1 MNTVLLDFKQSARS
15 IRRNPALATIVIL
28 TLGLGIGSATAIF
41 SVIDAVLLRPL
52 PYEHPDRIVLLFQNN
67 RKSGI
72 ERDDAS
78 PANFLDWREQNQAFQ
93 GLAAIRPDA
102 LDYTG

>member
-1 MNTVLLDFKQSARS
+1 MTVRPVKEENPMNSLLLDLKQTLRS
-15 IRRNPALATIVIL
+15 ICKNPGLAAIVIL

-41 SVIDAVLLRPL
+41 TIIDAILLRPL
-52 PYEHPDRIVLLFQNN
+52 PYESPDRIVLLFQNN

-78 PANFLDWREQNQAFQ
+78 AANFLDWKDQSGAF
-93 GLAAIRPDA
+93 
-102 LDYTG
+102 